1 VRRAGWLLVASSG
14 GLLLGALGFQ
24 FIGGLAPCDM
34 CHWQRW
40 AHLAVIALAL
50 PAAIGGSRLLASVA
64 ILAMVVS
71 AGLGLFHA
79 GVEQKWWPGI
89 TACAASLPAG
99 ASASDMLDQMLGAPL
114 VRCDSIPWSVLG
126 LSMAAWNAALSALAA
141 LAAAIAWR
149 RG

>member
-1 VRRAGWLLVASSG
+1 MLVAASG
-14 GLLLGALGFQ
+14 GLLLGALAFQ
-24 FIGGLAPCDM
+24 FVGGLAPCEM

-50 PAAIGGSRLLASVA
+50 PAALGGSRPFLGLALLAM
-64 ILAMVVS
+64 LVS

-89 TACAASLPAG
+89 TACAAALPAAG
-99 ASASDMLDQMLGAPL
+99 STADMLDAMLGAPL
-114 VRCDSIPWSVLG
+114 VRCDSIPWSFLG
-126 LSMAAWNAALSALAA
+126 LSMAAWNAVLSALAA

-149 RG
+149 RE